1 MEIIYGDE
9 NALRRH
15 LKGSLGDM
23 QERNKKENSVS
34 QVEVYFFN
42 KMKYDARDKQHD
54 VQGENME
61 SNFE

>member
-9 NALRRH
+9 NALRH

-54 VQGENME
+54 V
-61 SNFE
+61 

>member
-23 QERNKKENSVS
+23 QERNKKEK
-34 QVEVYFFN
+34 N
-42 KMKYDARDKQHD
+42 KD
-54 VQGENME
+54 
-61 SNFE
+61 F